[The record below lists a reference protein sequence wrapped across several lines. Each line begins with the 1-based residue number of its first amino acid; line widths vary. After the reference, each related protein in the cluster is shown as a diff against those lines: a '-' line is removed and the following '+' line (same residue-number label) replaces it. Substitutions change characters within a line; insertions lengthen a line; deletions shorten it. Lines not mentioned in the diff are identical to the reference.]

1 MKFRVI
7 TAAAAIAAAASMI
20 LAGCSSGGSQ
30 PASTGSAAAAAA
42 SGGTLTLGAVVDVK
56 SFDPAQAHLGH
67 YVQYDQ
73 PVYDSL
79 VRRLPNGTPTPML
92 ATKWAY
98 NSDKTQLTLDIR
110 KGVTFSDGTPVDA
123 NAVKLNLDRFRS
135 GNGPDASTL
144 SLVSDVEAPN
154 ADTVVITL
162 KAPDPSLIDYLGNE
176 DSFIAS
182 PKAIAAG
189 HIATDPVGSGPYVYE
204 PSASVPGSKYTFT
217 KRKGYWDPS
226 LQTYSQIVIKPIT
239 DTTAMLNA
247 FLSGQVDAALLTPK
261 TAAQAKSAGMT
272 EYDYGT
278 DWYGLFLFDRDGTM
292 APALKNV
299 KVRQAINYAI
309 DKAAILK
316 QVGQGKGEL
325 TSQILPPGVP
335 GYDNTLDTAYPYNPT
350 KAKQLM
356 AAAGF
361 AGGFSLTMPTSSG
374 AVDPAMTAAVGQYLK
389 NIGITVNWDNISV
402 SDYIAD
408 LAGGK
413 YAAAW
418 FQEAQGTAWYTSQ
431 VELTPNAIYNPF
443 HTADPTVESL
453 VHTVQYGSASQQG
466 TAATQLNKYIVDQA
480 WFAPFYRPDQVYFTN
495 KTTTVTPQARQAV
508 PSIYYYA
515 PKK

>member
-1 MKFRVI
+1 MKLRPRVALAALI
-7 TAAAAIAAAASMI
+7 TAAALV
-20 LAGCSSGGSQ
+20 LAGCSASGSSGS
-30 PASTGSAAAAAA
+30 TNVAAT
-42 SGGTLTLGAVVDVK
+42 GGTLTIGTVVDVK

-79 VRRLPNGTPTPML
+79 IRRKPDGTPVPML
-92 ATKWAY
+92 ATKWSY
-98 NSDKTQLTLDIR
+98 NSDNTQLTLDIR

-135 GNGPDASTL
+135 GNGPDASTMA
-144 SLVSDVEAPN
+144 LVTGVEATD
-154 ADTVVITL
+154 ASTVVITL
-162 KAPDPSLIDYLGNE
+162 KEPDPALIDYLGNE

-189 HIATDPVGSGPYVYE
+189 HIATDPVGSGPYVYDA
-204 PSASVPGSKYTFT
+204 SASVPGSKYTFT

-226 LQTYSQIVIKPIT
+226 LQVYNQIVVKPIT

-261 TAAQAKSAGMT
+261 TAAQAKSAGNT

-292 APALKNV
+292 TPALKNV

-316 QVGQGKGEL
+316 QVEQGKGEL

-335 GYDNTLDTAYPYNPT
+335 GYDKALDTAYSYNPT

-356 AAAGF
+356 SEAGY
-361 AGGFSLTMPTSSG
+361 ANGFTLTMPTSSG
-374 AVDPAMTAAVGQYLK
+374 AIDPALTAAVGQYLK
-389 NIGITVNWDNISV
+389 NIGITVNWENVAISNF
-402 SDYIAD
+402 IAD
-408 LAGGK
+408 LTGAK
-413 YAAAW
+413 YAASW

-443 HTADPTVESL
+443 HTADPQVESL
-453 VHTVQYGSASQQG
+453 VHDVQYGSTAQQAS
-466 TAATQLNKYIVDQA
+466 AATQLNKYIVNQA
-480 WFAPFYRPDQVYFTN
+480 WFAPFFRPDQVFFTN